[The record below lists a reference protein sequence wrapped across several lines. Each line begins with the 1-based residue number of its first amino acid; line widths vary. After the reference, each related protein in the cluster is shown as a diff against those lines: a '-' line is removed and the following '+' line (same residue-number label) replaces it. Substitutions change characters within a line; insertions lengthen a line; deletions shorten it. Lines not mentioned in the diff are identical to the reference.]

1 MVKKVYK
8 VDGMHCSGCAKRV
21 TEALSRLGEIKK
33 VSVNL
38 DSKEVLVSFSKE
50 ENDELVKSIIENL
63 GFKLI

>member
-8 VDGMHCSGCAKRV
+8 IDGMHCSGCAKRV
-21 TEALSRLGEIKK
+21 TEALLRSSDIKK

-38 DSKEVLVSFSKE
+38 DSKEVLVSFAKE

>member
-21 TEALSRLGEIKK
+21 TEALSRSCEIKK

-38 DSKEVLVSFSKE
+38 DSKEVLVSFAKE
-50 ENDELVKSIIENL
+50 ENDDLVKSIIENL